1 MTTPYILDL
10 ITVAVFAVSGCLAA
24 GRKSLDWIGV
34 LAIAMVTAVGGG
46 TARDL
51 LLNRH
56 PIFWTEDP
64 RFLYVIV
71 GSVILTLAYVRFRPP
86 PDQLLR
92 IADAIGLAV
101 YSIVGAELTMQA
113 ERPAIV
119 AVVMG
124 TLTGTA
130 GGVLRDMLCNDVP
143 ILFREGYLYATAAIV
158 GATFYVLLK
167 DEVGVGVAG
176 YSGMLIV
183 AGLRLG
189 SIAFRW
195 NLPKFRLKDIRSAG
209 LSGTL
214 KEQKPSNL

>member
-1 MTTPYILDL
+1 MTTPHFLDL
-10 ITVAVFAVSGCLAA
+10 ISVGVFAVSGCLAA

-46 TARDL
+46 TLRDL

-56 PIFWTEDP
+56 PIFWTADP
-64 RFLYVIV
+64 SFLYVIA
-71 GSVILTLAYVRFRPP
+71 GSVFLTLVYVRFRGP
-86 PDQLLR
+86 PDQVLR

-101 YSIVGAELTMQA
+101 YSIVGAELA
-113 ERPAIV
+113 LLENRAPAV

-124 TLTGTA
+124 TVTGTA

-158 GATFYVLLK
+158 GAALYVALK
-167 DEVGVGVAG
+167 SAIDPDYAG
-176 YSGMLIV
+176 YLGMAVV

-195 NLPKFRLKDIRSAG
+195 NLPRFTLRDLKKR
-209 LSGTL
+209 
-214 KEQKPSNL
+214 